1 MCVYINKQV
10 GQRGFRVGGFKYRE
24 CRNVAFSI
32 QHIQK
37 EPIAG
42 ALPAA
47 DQAHHLSLP
56 LL

>member
-10 GQRGFRVGGFKYRE
+10 GQRGFQVGGFKYRE